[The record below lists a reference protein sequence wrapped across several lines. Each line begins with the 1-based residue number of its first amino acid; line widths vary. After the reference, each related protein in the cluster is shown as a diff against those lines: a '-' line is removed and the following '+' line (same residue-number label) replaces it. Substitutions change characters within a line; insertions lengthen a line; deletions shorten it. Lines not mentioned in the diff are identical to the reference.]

1 MTEDAAEAG
10 RVTILLTSPRVAPG
24 LLTRAAWQALEAA
37 FAIGAAGTPAGGTA
51 GSSST
56 PDPARGAAGASSTP
70 DPAGGAAGSSS
81 TLDLA
86 GGAAGSSST
95 PAGDPSTPASSLP
108 PPAGAERVL
117 RADVQAVVGS
127 GLAVTQV
134 DGGVAE
140 HWGWLSAAASAGRAV
155 AWLAGDDGEPG
166 LLRVVADQLAR
177 EPRPAYDV
185 EILHG
190 SYDVPGSR
198 LIDLVRVMDRLRRNC
213 PWDQEQ
219 THESLAKYL
228 LEETYETLE
237 AIDTGDRDHL
247 REELGDLLLQV
258 AFHSRVA
265 EDDGDEGFTIDDVA
279 GGIVEKLIRR
289 HPHVFGTVAAADAAA
304 VEANWETI
312 KAAEKQRSSVLE
324 GIPLALPALA
334 LADKVLGRATKILP
348 TDAPTPAPADASAP
362 VNAPADAPSP
372 ADAVTPSD
380 AGRDAERIGQQLL
393 AIVREARA
401 AGVDAEQALR
411 TAVAALTD
419 QIRAAENT

>member
-1 MTEDAAEAG
+1 MTDVRESAESG
-10 RVTILLTSPRVAPG
+10 RITVLLTSPRIAPG

-37 FAIGAAGTPAGGTA
+37 TEIGAAGTPAAGGA
-51 GSSST
+51 V
-56 PDPARGAAGASSTP
+56 ASST
-70 DPAGGAAGSSS
+70 
-81 TLDLA
+81 
-86 GGAAGSSST
+86 
-95 PAGDPSTPASSLP
+95 
-108 PPAGAERVL
+108 RVL

-134 DGGVAE
+134 DGGVGE
-140 HWGWLSAAASAGRAV
+140 HWGWLSAAASAGREV
-155 AWLAGDDGEPG
+155 AWLVGDDGEPG
-166 LLRVVADQLAR
+166 LLHVVADQLAR
-177 EPRPAYDV
+177 EPRPGYDV

-258 AFHSRVA
+258 AFHSRIA
-265 EDDGDEGFTIDDVA
+265 EDDEAFTVDDVA

-289 HPHVFGTVAAADAAA
+289 HPHVFGTVGAADAAA

-334 LADKVLGRATKILP
+334 LADKVLGRAAKVLP
-348 TDAPTPAPADASAP
+348 SEPPVVGDSA
-362 VNAPADAPSP
+362 
-372 ADAVTPSD
+372 
-380 AGRDAERIGQQLL
+380 IGQQLL
-393 AIVREARA
+393 ELVSEARA
-401 AGVDAEQALR
+401 QGIDAEQALR
-411 TAVAALTD
+411 TVVGALAD
-419 QIRAAENT
+419 HIRSIENT